1 MSAPG
6 GGQGSGVRSPALMAA
21 TAQAVSTRVIVSM
34 TVNVIQ
40 SRGDVI
46 AGLVTAETG
55 KRAIISFNSCHIQ
68 L

>member
-6 GGQGSGVRSPALMAA
+6 GGQGPGVRSPALMAA
-21 TAQAVSTRVIVSM
+21 TARAVSTLATVSM
-34 TVNVIQ
+34 MQNVIQ
-40 SRGDVI
+40 SRVDVI

-55 KRAIISFNSCHIQ
+55 KRAIISFNSCHIK